1 MGHTVHILYV
11 NKIHRVSKKAKYRH
25 EKKIMCGMNE
35 RLSMILKFFFNFGR
49 FEPCDSYKLY
59 SYKKESVYRK
69 IYMFMNY
76 IYKSFL

>member
-25 EKKIMCGMNE
+25 EKKIMFGMNE
-35 RLSMILKFFFNFGR
+35 PQHVLKFFFNFGR

-59 SYKKESVYRK
+59 SYKKESVY
-69 IYMFMNY
+69 
-76 IYKSFL
+76 STQ